1 MSHSPPEAASISPEH
16 PYAQGAAQLNRLVRE
31 GRSFSGYERN
41 CSYLNTQGERFA
53 NVSTVSGLDYPDDGR
68 AIAAG
73 DWDFDGDVDFWVAN
87 RTGPQL
93 RWMRNDL
100 PTGHH
105 FLAIRL
111 RGKQSNRDAI
121 GATVRLYLQG
131 NKIPLT
137 KSLRAGEG
145 YLAQGSKWLHFGL
158 GAQQKVEKLE
168 VLWPSGALDTIPQLS
183 VDRFYTVEEG
193 DPLATAWEPPRVDAV
208 EVPRA
213 KRKNST
219 GGSRTQVL
227 LSRSAPLPPLPYRSA
242 SGESL
247 DASLAQGQ
255 PRLVNLWATWCQPCL
270 VELKQWSQHEDE
282 FKAAGVEVLALL
294 VDGISQDQTKSQA
307 APERTLTRLGFPYQS
322 GQATPELLDILQ
334 LVNNAIFRDDHR
346 QLPVPTSL
354 LIDGQ
359 GNLAAVYKGG
369 VDAERILADVKMLS
383 LGPEQRVRATLPF
396 AGRWLGLPGP
406 YRMAQLI
413 DQMWEKG
420 FEDEAIELASRLP
433 VSNSDDDRTTDEKL
447 KVLRLLSLHLQ
458 AKGQTES
465 AAEQLREALKIR
477 PTDGQSALQLGTL
490 LAERDDLQRAIRYF
504 ETAVQ
509 HLDPPQI
516 AAPLNLAMAY
526 RKTGQPAKAEEQYRQ
541 ALVIEP
547 NSASAHS
554 GLGLLLAEQAKFGEA
569 AEGFK
574 NAIKAEPKNTQ
585 HRLNLATAYLQLR
598 QPESALKEIDKLL
611 ELEPNSLPAQSY
623 AAEALAGMGKFAEA
637 ITRLKGIV
645 EQQPQ
650 ATQAW
655 YRMSQ
660 LAMQSGQMA
669 DAVEYLQR
677 THELAP
683 ADSMIAG
690 NLAWM
695 LATTP
700 DEAVRNG
707 QRAVELAKLA
717 VEATQRQSAQM
728 LDALAAA
735 HAEAGDFQA
744 AQQVANEAL
753 ERVGDDPALQ
763 GLAGAIRERLKGY
776 EQGEP
781 FRLVVPAASRPNK

>member
-1 MSHSPPEAASISPEH
+1 MSHSPTAAASISPEH

-41 CSYLNTQGERFA
+41 CSYLNTQGGRFA

-100 PTGHH
+100 QTGHH

-121 GATVRLYLQG
+121 GATVRLYLAGQS
-131 NKIPLT
+131 NPLT

-158 GAQQKVEKLE
+158 GAQQEVEKLE
-168 VLWPSGALDTIPQLS
+168 ILWPSGALDTISQLS
-183 VDRFYTVEEG
+183 ADGFYTVEESA
-193 DPLATAWEPPRVDAV
+193 PQAIAWEPPRLDAV
-208 EVPRA
+208 EVPKA
-213 KRKNST
+213 KKQTPSE
-219 GGSRTQVL
+219 GSRSQVL
-227 LSRSAPLPPLPYRSA
+227 LSRGAPLPPLPYRSA

-247 DASLAQGQ
+247 DASHTQGK

-270 VELKQWSQHEDE
+270 LELKEWSQYEDE
-282 FKAAGVEVLALL
+282 FNEAGIDVLALS
-294 VDGISQDQTKSQA
+294 VDRISQDQTKSQA
-307 APERTLTRLGFPYQS
+307 APKRTLERLAFPYQS

-346 QLPVPTSL
+346 RLPVPTSL
-354 LIDGQ
+354 LIDVQ

-369 VDAERILADVKMLS
+369 VDAEKILADVKMLAAS
-383 LGPEQRVRATLPF
+383 PAQRERATLPF
-396 AGRWLGLPGP
+396 AGRWMGLPGP
-406 YRMAQLI
+406 YRMTQLV

-420 FEDEAIELASRLP
+420 FEEEAIELAGRLP
-433 VSNSDDDRTTDEKL
+433 VSASDDERTTDEKL
-447 KVLRLLSLHLQ
+447 KVLRLISLRLQ
-458 AKGQTES
+458 AKGQTEA

-547 NSASAHS
+547 RSASAHS

-569 AEGFK
+569 VTSFQ

-585 HRLNLATAYLQLR
+585 HRMNLATAYLQLR
-598 QPESALKEIDKLL
+598 QPESALEEIDKLL
-611 ELEPNSLPAQSY
+611 EIQPDTVQAQFY

-637 ITRLKGIV
+637 ITRVKSIV

-683 ADSMIAG
+683 ADPTIAG

-695 LATTP
+695 LATAP

-728 LDALAAA
+728 LDVLAAA

-744 AQQVANEAL
+744 AQRLAKEAL
-753 ERVGDDPALQ
+753 ERAGNDPAQQ
-763 GLAGAIRERLKGY
+763 GLAGAIRERLEGY
-776 EQGEP
+776 RRSEP
-781 FRLVVPAASRPNK
+781 FRLNMPAATKPKP